1 MIASGSNT
9 QGRRSSKLMLVFVII
24 IAVVEFTV
32 QFSTTFLTLGFHFIF
47 FLLMCDDRNFIS
59 PGQFYLQ
66 HSIFGGI
73 WESWARDY

>member
-32 QFSTTFLTLGFHFIF
+32 QFSTTFLTLGFHFMF
-47 FLLMCDDRNFIS
+47 FLSMFDFIS